1 MTIDHR
7 LKALE
12 AEIDRIA
19 TEQRQTREEI
29 KQLVVSLGAKYS
41 KLRKLLT
48 YDAEL
53 TNFIQLRRAA
63 ITKLKID
70 KANIH

>member
-7 LKALE
+7 LKTLE

-19 TEQRQTREEI
+19 TEQGKTREEI